1 MCCNYCKLHFFIRPN
16 TYPHLFSFW
25 GSEFPPRSTIFD
37 IISFYVKSFPNFS
50 GLFIPNQYLN
60 MEIKLAILFVI
71 LVGLIRLLNS
81 FVQKEQIHSELFIL
95 ICLPFLSLIAA
106 NIMGK
111 YPYGATKVNF
121 FIFPVFL
128 ILFVYGIICFRN
140 LLQWLLGK
148 DFGEIIE
155 YSFQTLCIFT
165 AMIFLYL
172 VSLSNVEIED
182 AKEAV
187 KYLRDNI
194 GVEDSLYVHASMVE
208 QFKLYCRMLNCVNGT
223 YYYGKTGAP
232 CCVRKENIDLRNNA
246 YDLQNDLHSF
256 MRYNKVKTRWFLF
269 TGRSAHWNR
278 IGRDESEIIG
288 NIFKSVNCEEKLR
301 KSFYGVLIYSFNCN

>member
-1 MCCNYCKLHFFIRPN
+1 MSENKLNMHNTYLKSNIRLLLFIIIVCVATIVNYIFFIRPN

-172 VSLSNVEIED
+172 VF
-182 AKEAV
+182 
-187 KYLRDNI
+187 
-194 GVEDSLYVHASMVE
+194 LY
-208 QFKLYCRMLNCVNGT
+208 QTLNRRRC
-223 YYYGKTGAP
+223 
-232 CCVRKENIDLRNNA
+232 
-246 YDLQNDLHSF
+246 
-256 MRYNKVKTRWFLF
+256 
-269 TGRSAHWNR
+269 
-278 IGRDESEIIG
+278 
-288 NIFKSVNCEEKLR
+288 
-301 KSFYGVLIYSFNCN
+301 